1 MMADHFHAF
10 APILVVLGAIVF
22 VGLLINGLSAGRGAA
37 NVVARPLLT
46 KIERETIG
54 YIEAAVPHA
63 RVHAQVSMGALLR
76 SKPGLT
82 RSNTTATRNRFS
94 SKRVDYV
101 LESRA
106 DGSIIALVELD
117 DRTHDAQA
125 DAVRDRMTASAG
137 YLTIR
142 LPASE
147 RPTMVNVADRIRA
160 ALQPPALPSATTR
173 ISTTRRPAILSQEV
187 TI

>member
-1 MMADHFHAF
+1 MMADYLHAF
-10 APILVVLGAIVF
+10 APILVALGAILF
-22 VGLLINGLSAGRGAA
+22 VGLLMDGLSVGRRAPKM
-37 NVVARPLLT
+37 VARPLMT

-54 YIEAAVPHA
+54 YIEAAVSHA

-82 RSNTTATRNRFS
+82 RSEATATRNRFS

-101 LESRA
+101 LESRF

-117 DRTHDAQA
+117 DRSHDAQA
-125 DAVRDRMTASAG
+125 DAVRDRLTAAAG

-142 LPASE
+142 LPAGE
-147 RPTMVNVADRIRA
+147 RPTMVKVADRIRA
-160 ALQPPALPSATTR
+160 ALQPPAPSVTPAVSTARRRAT
-173 ISTTRRPAILSQEV
+173 LNQEV